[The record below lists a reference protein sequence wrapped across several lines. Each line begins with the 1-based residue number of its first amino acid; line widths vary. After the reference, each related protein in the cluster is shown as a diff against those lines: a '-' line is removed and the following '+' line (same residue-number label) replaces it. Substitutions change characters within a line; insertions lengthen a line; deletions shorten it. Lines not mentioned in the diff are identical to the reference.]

1 MLYLPED
8 RDSERQI
15 FSEALAG
22 YLAST
27 EEEVSRSRT
36 LGTLV
41 VRFWEKLPPAV
52 ILEAADRILD
62 HTKAEAGAGHSPFN
76 FAPSHG
82 LASFDSV
89 YELRLFQLLPVIQDL
104 DPSRAQQLLRENPK
118 TKSVLEQYLQGMRSL
133 DSRFTSAP
141 RHQRGSS
148 DIFTISRGPISYP
161 EEYKQQAEIEKQR
174 KAIYEL
180 ARKDAKRAL
189 ESTLAMPGNV
199 ETRATLWSQS
209 GKSWASEILQSQK
222 RPSRKPSN
230 CLQSS
235 NRCSGFKFSSRQ
247 RMFTCN

>member
-76 FAPSHG
+76 FASSHG

-118 TKSVLEQYLQGMRSL
+118 TKSMLEQYLQGMRSL
-133 DSRFTSAP
+133 DSRFTSATPPPTRIFRYLYNLAGPNFIP
-141 RHQRGSS
+141 RG
-148 DIFTISRGPISYP
+148 I
-161 EEYKQQAEIEKQR
+161 QATGGNR
-174 KAIYEL
+174 KT
-180 ARKDAKRAL
+180 K
-189 ESTLAMPGNV
+189 
-199 ETRATLWSQS
+199 
-209 GKSWASEILQSQK
+209 KSHL
-222 RPSRKPSN
+222 
-230 CLQSS
+230 
-235 NRCSGFKFSSRQ
+235 
-247 RMFTCN
+247 